1 MKADYLAD
9 LNKLVGKYEQK
20 KAALLPVL
28 HYMQEKEGLITPQ
41 VEADVAKFLEI
52 PVVHV
57 HQVVCFY
64 HLFHQEK
71 KGKCHFSVCETTAC
85 ALLGADGIIDHLK
98 SRLGIE
104 PGETTKDGKFSLSVV
119 ECLGACE
126 IAPMMQLNKE
136 YKGLLN
142 KKMVDELIDLHK

>member
-1 MKADYLAD
+1 
-9 LNKLVGKYEQK
+9 
-20 KAALLPVL
+20 
-28 HYMQEKEGLITPQ
+28 
-41 VEADVAKFLEI
+41 VAKFLEI

-98 SRLGIE
+98 NH
-104 PGETTKDGKFSLSVV
+104 V
-119 ECLGACE
+119 
-126 IAPMMQLNKE
+126 
-136 YKGLLN
+136 
-142 KKMVDELIDLHK
+142 

>member
-1 MKADYLAD
+1 MKAEYLPELD
-9 LNKLVGKYEQK
+9 RLVGKYEQK

-28 HYMQEKEGLITPQ
+28 HYVQEKEGLISLQ
-41 VEADVAKFLEI
+41 AEEDVAHYLEI

-57 HQVVCFY
+57 HQVVSFY
-64 HLFHQEK
+64 HLFHEVK

-85 ALLGADGIIDHLK
+85 ALLGAEDIIEHLQK
-98 SRLGIE
+98 RLGIK
-104 PGETTKDGKFSLSVV
+104 PGETTSDGKFSLSVV

-126 IAPMMQLNKE
+126 IAPIMQLNKE

-142 KKMVDELIDLHK
+142 KKMVDELIDLYK